1 MSNNSSNSNSGAI
14 LAGIKEAGHKVFGG
28 YAELLRIPHTARYSI
43 GSVIA
48 CMPFPMVGMTITISV
63 QHYYGNYSL
72 AGMLTAIQAIALAV
86 ATPLLGKLTDKF
98 GQRQVSIP
106 TIIVWIVAAIA
117 LVTAITN
124 RAPEWV
130 LYCLTPFLAAIPPWG
145 AMSRARWTKI
155 LKGDRERT
163 NRALSLCGVLDECM
177 WVIGNPLASTLA
189 VISGLLAFSFTGMC
203 VVIGALMFLTE
214 LTTEPPSQTALA
226 RAEGISRKEYRERE
240 AAKAEALKA
249 ETAAEETRRRLE
261 REGVTDE
268 ATINAAI
275 KQAVAD
281 ARSGKKASIWGPG
294 LIAVCVTWFGLGAFQ
309 SATGISIIAFATEAN
324 MKQYTGFVFAC
335 FSFSSLMGAL
345 VYGAKNWSIALW
357 KRFYFCLAVV
367 NIGIS
372 TFLFAKHLWVIMIIY
387 LIIGVCQAPTWINGN
402 QLMLHLVPP
411 SRLTEGMAWM
421 GAMNSIGSSAGS
433 AIAGQF
439 IDRMGVALDLPFPAG
454 VHVDKLAQT
463 VNPPVKEAHVFCRD
477 GQVSFSG
484 PESQGQRR
492 IAAGGEDP
500 ARLCSWTLSTVWR
513 GLESLLDYAA
523 ADGMKHLVAAGG
535 VMSNGYLRRQMSDYC
550 RRHQI
555 DLNLAADGFS
565 ADNASGAAFWAA
577 VQEGKKS

>member
-1 MSNNSSNSNSGAI
+1 M
-14 LAGIKEAGHKVFGG
+14 AGIKEVGHKVFGG

-72 AGMLTAIQAIALAV
+72 AGMLTAIQAIALAIS
-86 ATPLLGKLTDKF
+86 TPLLGKLTDKF

-117 LVTAITN
+117 LTTAITN

-155 LKGDRERT
+155 LKGD
-163 NRALSLCGVLDECM
+163 
-177 WVIGNPLASTLA
+177 LASTLA

-203 VVIGALMFLTE
+203 VVVGALMFLTE

-240 AAKAEALKA
+240 AARAEALKA

-261 REGVTDE
+261 REGVTDQAVIDKE
-268 ATINAAI
+268 IA
-275 KQAVAD
+275 QAVAD

-309 SATGISIIAFATEAN
+309 SATGISIIAFATESN

-335 FSFSSLMGAL
+335 FSISSLMGAL

-439 IDRMGVALDLPFPAG
+439 IDRMGSHGGFMVVTTLALASLVIALIGFKQIKGSTEQPT
-454 VHVDKLAQT
+454 LT
-463 VNPPVKEAHVFCRD
+463 E
-477 GQVSFSG
+477 VS
-484 PESQGQRR
+484 
-492 IAAGGEDP
+492 
-500 ARLCSWTLSTVWR
+500 V
-513 GLESLLDYAA
+513 
-523 ADGMKHLVAAGG
+523 
-535 VMSNGYLRRQMSDYC
+535 
-550 RRHQI
+550 
-555 DLNLAADGFS
+555 
-565 ADNASGAAFWAA
+565 
-577 VQEGKKS
+577 

>member
-130 LYCLTPFLAAIPPWG
+130 LYCLTPFLATIPPWG

-439 IDRMGVALDLPFPAG
+439 IDRMGSHGGFMVVTTLAL
-454 VHVDKLAQT
+454 VSLAIALIGFKQIKGST
-463 VNPPVKEAHVFCRD
+463 EQPTLTE
-477 GQVSFSG
+477 VS
-484 PESQGQRR
+484 
-492 IAAGGEDP
+492 
-500 ARLCSWTLSTVWR
+500 V
-513 GLESLLDYAA
+513 
-523 ADGMKHLVAAGG
+523 
-535 VMSNGYLRRQMSDYC
+535 
-550 RRHQI
+550 
-555 DLNLAADGFS
+555 
-565 ADNASGAAFWAA
+565 
-577 VQEGKKS
+577 

>member
-106 TIIVWIVAAIA
+106 TILVWIVAAVA
-117 LVTAITN
+117 LTTSITN

-155 LKGDRERT
+155 LKGDQERT

-189 VISGLLAFSFTGMC
+189 FSFTGMC
-203 VVIGALMFLTE
+203 VVVGALMFLTE
-214 LTTEPPSQTALA
+214 LTTEPPSQTQLA

-240 AAKAEALKA
+240 AARSKALQAEAAIEYARDRARSEGK
-249 ETAAEETRRRLE
+249 TAAE
-261 REGVTDE
+261 VQAAMDQ
-268 ATINAAI
+268 AAADVNAGR
-275 KQAVAD
+275 KE
-281 ARSGKKASIWGPG
+281 SIWGPG

-309 SATGISIIAFATEAN
+309 SAASISIVAFATEAN

-335 FSFSSLMGAL
+335 FSFSSLIGAL
-345 VYGAKNWSIALW
+345 VYGAKNWTIPLW

-367 NIGIS
+367 DLGIGS
-372 TFLFAKHLWVIMIIY
+372 FMFAKHLWVIMIIY
-387 LIIGVCQAPTWINGN
+387 LFIGVCQAPTWVNGN

-411 SRLTEGMAWM
+411 TRFTEGMAWM
-421 GAMNSIGSSAGS
+421 GAMNSIGGSVGS

-439 IDRMGVALDLPFPAG
+439 IDRMGSHGGFIVVTALALTS
-454 VHVDKLAQT
+454 LAIALFGFKQIKDSTEQPMLTT
-463 VNPPVKEAHVFCRD
+463 VSV
-477 GQVSFSG
+477 
-484 PESQGQRR
+484 
-492 IAAGGEDP
+492 
-500 ARLCSWTLSTVWR
+500 
-513 GLESLLDYAA
+513 
-523 ADGMKHLVAAGG
+523 
-535 VMSNGYLRRQMSDYC
+535 
-550 RRHQI
+550 
-555 DLNLAADGFS
+555 
-565 ADNASGAAFWAA
+565 
-577 VQEGKKS
+577 